1 MTVFIKE
8 RAKGF
13 QSKTPKAVIPEL
25 TDEIFGKLRKQL
37 SHHKVKVTRGHIY
50 YVVSEP
56 SGVLDSVYEIDLPE
70 GKQLTS
76 SDNLIPVIFVT
87 TGANCFGNNCFRKT
101 HRIILFNDDPTDKGI
116 LCSSAPALDVEEFVD
131 PQGSTAYDICRISSV
146 VYYAY
151 CRSRIEYVNKTMG
164 KPFDYEEFEQTYVEG
179 CIKEEDWDPSLL
191 TDLTTYADIL
201 PLYLDGLP
209 LVKGIQFR
217 DVELN

>member
-1 MTVFIKE
+1 MTVFIRE

-13 QSKTPKAVIPEL
+13 QSETPKAVIPEL
-25 TDEIFGKLRKQL
+25 TDEILDKLRKQL
-37 SHHKVKVTRGHIY
+37 SHHKVELTRGHIY

-56 SGVLDSVYEIDLPE
+56 SGVLDSVHEIDLPE

-87 TGANCFGNNCFRKT
+87 KGANCFGNDCFRKT
-101 HRIILFNDDPTDKGI
+101 HRIFIFNDDPTGRGV
-116 LCSSAPALDVEEFVD
+116 LCHSAPALDVEEFVN
-131 PQGSTAYDICRISSV
+131 PQESTSYDICRISSV

-151 CRSRIEYVNKTMG
+151 CRSKIEYVMG
-164 KPFDYEEFEQTYVEG
+164 KSFDYEEFERMYVED
-179 CIKEEDWDPSLL
+179 CIKKEDWDPSLL

-201 PLYLDGLP
+201 PLYLDGIP
-209 LVKGIQFR
+209 RVKGIQFR